1 MAMSRSGMASLA
13 LWGLAGLLILL
24 LYASP
29 VFYAGSST
37 TQHAP
42 SRHRSRSP
50 HQQDAGAVHVTSNPS
65 PDAAPQ
71 VLSELSAEL
80 SLSSFLAARDLHS
93 PGVLAK
99 RGPLRCDNGPCI
111 DGSCCSADHICGYG
125 PDYCGAG
132 NCLSQCNATAMCG
145 EYSENAEMPCG
156 MKLCCSAMGWCGV
169 SFFPPSTYL
178 LGTLSYEDC
187 FLDHG
192 RVLWQCR
199 SRARDLAM
207 PSGLRCV
214 CHDGLAVLPCR
225 RRQ

>member
-1 MAMSRSGMASLA
+1 MAISRSGMASVA

-29 VFYAGSST
+29 VFYAGPST
-37 TQHAP
+37 THHAP
-42 SRHRSRSP
+42 SRHHSRF
-50 HQQDAGAVHVTSNPS
+50 PS

-80 SLSSFLAARDLHS
+80 SASSFLAGRDLHS

-99 RGPLRCDNGPCI
+99 RGPLRCDDGLCI
-111 DGSCCSADHICGYG
+111 DGSCCSTGHICGYG

-145 EYSENAEMPCG
+145 EYSENADMPCG

-169 SFFPPSTYL
+169 SF
-178 LGTLSYEDC
+178 
-187 FLDHG
+187 
-192 RVLWQCR
+192 
-199 SRARDLAM
+199 
-207 PSGLRCV
+207 
-214 CHDGLAVLPCR
+214 LAVERGVIKLPSAITYQECF
-225 RRQ
+225 